1 MKSLRN
7 HGKGDAMEMLKK
19 CGVDEDAI
27 GKYSAMDDEQLI
39 AELIKT
45 VNRAKENGTYNSGQ
59 MKSFLSAAEPL
70 LSVEQREKLANVIRI
85 LDET

>member
-7 HGKGDAMEMLKK
+7 HGKSDTMEMLKK
-19 CGVDEDAI
+19 CGVDDSAI
-27 GKYSAMDDEQLI
+27 SRYSAMNDEQLI

-45 VNRAKENGTYNSGQ
+45 VNRAKENGTYDSEQ
-59 MKSFLSAAEPL
+59 MKSFFSAAEPL
-70 LSVEQREKLANVIRI
+70 LSIEQREKLANVIRI